1 MEAETASLSCAPFDL
16 WCHLNIPVLCNLSA
30 IFWLLFLAEAE
41 DYLAN
46 AHLNLMQP
54 SAFSEG
60 KEAGPESPVEGS

>member
-1 MEAETASLSCAPFDL
+1 METGTPSLSCALFDL
-16 WCHLNIPVLCNLSA
+16 WCHPNISMLCKLSA
-30 IFWLLFLAEAE
+30 VFLLPFLAEAD